1 MGIVQKKHWTKLR
14 AWKLRMTVPFWV
26 KNKNRIEK
34 IIYKYQWR
42 HSCVENYNNTTITLY
57 LY

>member
-1 MGIVQKKHWTKLR
+1 MIQKKHWTNLH

-26 KNKNRIEK
+26 KNKKRIEK
-34 IIYKYQWR
+34 IIYKYKWR
-42 HSCVENYNNTTITLY
+42 HSCVENLNNTTIY